1 MVLDAD
7 VVEHASGPPHGVD
20 GDGGHDRSANK
31 KQDATGLVGGSSTN
45 TPHPIGMADTTVAV
59 SADRLSHRVPVT
71 AVNVGQT
78 SPSAGARGPK
88 GNCPQEAAPQAIF
101 VGIVN
106 L

>member
-20 GDGGHDRSANK
+20 GDGGHDRSPNK
-31 KQDATGLVGGSSTN
+31 KQDATGLVGVVLQTN
-45 TPHPIGMADTTVAV
+45 TQHPIGMVDTTVGPV
-59 SADRLSHRVPVT
+59 VPPT

-78 SPSAGARGPK
+78 SASVGARGPK